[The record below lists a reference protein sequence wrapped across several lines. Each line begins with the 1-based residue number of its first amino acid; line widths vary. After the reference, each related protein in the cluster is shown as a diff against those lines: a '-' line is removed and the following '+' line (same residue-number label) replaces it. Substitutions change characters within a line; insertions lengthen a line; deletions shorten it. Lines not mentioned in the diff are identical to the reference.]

1 MLTPKSFILSM
12 FGVVA
17 IRWGLL
23 FITFLNEEAG
33 SFRPVSTLAVT
44 SGGFFVL
51 MCAIV
56 LALVVVLLAMLLAV
70 LRFDAL
76 RTGRNDARPLSV
88 TTGSRSGINCSVN
101 TFGGG
106 STSSVVASAP
116 VSLVGTPSTGL
127 AAADVDVSAA
137 HELSLVVLLAMVGAV
152 AETDGVE
159 ISAAP
164 TRVAVE
170 DDDEMVLLF
179 ERVCSPKPESD
190 VEALFSS
197 LDSES
202 FFIGGHS
209 LLGVLLLSIS
219 SVVDFSPSGE
229 IVTISSL
236 LEPGLLSSAAFFSIS
251 SS

>member
-1 MLTPKSFILSM
+1 MPTPKSFILSM

-106 STSSVVASAP
+106 STSSVVASGP
-116 VSLVGTPSTGL
+116 VSLDGTPSSGL

-137 HELSLVVLLAMVGAV
+137 HELSLVVLVVGTM

-236 LEPGLLSSAAFFSIS
+236 LEPGLLSKAAFFSIS